1 MITKEY
7 LVILSQQSTKKVA
20 RTTHNSRF
28 THDFEDHFAYCSP
41 HLNKKETSRLMRV
54 AWNTV
59 GEVLTRVR
67 KDLERNLEDR
77 FNGLEII
84 GIDETVS
91 KRDINI

>member
-1 MITKEY
+1 
-7 LVILSQQSTKKVA
+7 
-20 RTTHNSRF
+20 
-28 THDFEDHFAYCSP
+28 
-41 HLNKKETSRLMRV
+41 MRV

-84 GIDETVS
+84 GIDETSYQKGHKYITTIVDQVR
-91 KRDINI
+91 KKLCIFMRGKHATD